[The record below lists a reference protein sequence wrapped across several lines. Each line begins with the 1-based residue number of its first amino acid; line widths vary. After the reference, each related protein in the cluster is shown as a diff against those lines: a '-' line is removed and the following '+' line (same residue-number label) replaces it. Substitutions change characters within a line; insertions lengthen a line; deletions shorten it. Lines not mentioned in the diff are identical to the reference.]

1 MVSVK
6 NDNLLELKEGLS
18 MKKSKFILASVLASV
33 LANVSIGNI
42 VLAASSSINIGGG
55 TVINGSTNTLT
66 DNGTV
71 AIGNK
76 VTAAGT
82 SVVIGTETTAVNT
95 SDKNN
100 KAFATVIGYKAQGTN
115 YEAVAIGYASNAS
128 AKNSTALGT
137 KATSSGYNS
146 LAVGNYVFAT
156 GSDSAAIGS
165 NTTTSSNGSTAVGNY
180 SKSTGL
186 AATALGY
193 NSRSTVFGGTAL
205 GALSVASRESGYFG
219 YDPTTNTNSTSY
231 SNTWHSTLGA
241 VSLGTDN
248 YKRQIINLAAGTED
262 TDAVNVA
269 QLKAVRTYATYTAG
283 DAVSVTDNSDGSH
296 ILSVNYGDG
305 LHLTSDNKLA
315 ADVTESD
322 INTINSTITNIGSQ
336 VTTNTNN
343 ISSLNTTVT
352 NIGNQVDTNTQ
363 NIAELNKQVSTN
375 TNSINKL
382 GHDITRVGAMSAA
395 LAGLHPMDFDPDNKF
410 NVAVAGGFY
419 KDKQALAL
427 GAFYHPNEET
437 MFSVGTTVGN
447 NDNMVNIGASFK
459 VGQTTTERKF
469 KEQYKTAPISTVYV
483 LEDKVNSLE
492 KENAELK
499 ETVAKLVA
507 KVGL

>member
-1 MVSVK
+1 
-6 NDNLLELKEGLS
+6 

-165 NTTTSSNGSTAVGNY
+165 NTTTSSYGSTAVGNY

-186 AATALGY
+186 DATALGY
-193 NSRSTVFGGTAL
+193 NSTSTVFGGTAL

-336 VTTNTNN
+336 VTTNTN
-343 ISSLNTTVT
+343 
-352 NIGNQVDTNTQ
+352 
-363 NIAELNKQVSTN
+363 
-375 TNSINKL
+375 SINKL